1 MKPIAFSCGMPQCV
15 LFSGKSAQVN
25 QTELVHNFT
34 EAAWF
39 KVYTKLHIAYC
50 EHAQEER
57 GGTKLLNVQ
66 IG

>member
-50 EHAQEER
+50 EHA
-57 GGTKLLNVQ
+57 
-66 IG
+66 